1 MSGAEG
7 RLADASGEGRL
18 ADAGGEG
25 RLGDTNGADRLAE
38 ISGALLTGG
47 ASRRMGTDKAA
58 LTLDGMPLALR
69 TARLL
74 AELFHEVLWVGTP
87 GPVATAGASAPSD
100 AAGLVDAPGTSDT
113 PGLIGAASAPGP
125 AGVPSTPG
133 PADAPG
139 PVAAAGASAPV
150 RFVADPPG
158 PRCALRGVVAA
169 LDAARAP
176 RVLICATDLPA
187 LSAPLLLALT
197 ALPEADI
204 VLPRTT
210 RVQPLCALYR
220 REPMLQRAR
229 AHLAGG
235 RLKLEA
241 LVHASETTWLE
252 GFDLQAVGGEAAL
265 ANINT
270 PQEWQA
276 WRRLH
281 ARQRSAEATAR
292 EHAAEAAPGGG

>member
-1 MSGAEG
+1 MS
-7 RLADASGEGRL
+7 
-18 ADAGGEG
+18 
-25 RLGDTNGADRLAE
+25 GADRLAD
-38 ISGALLTGG
+38 ISAALLTGG

-58 LTLDGMPLALR
+58 LTLSGEPLAVR

-74 AELFHEVLWVGTP
+74 ATLFHEVIWVG
-87 GPVATAGASAPSD
+87 AP
-100 AAGLVDAPGTSDT
+100 APT
-113 PGLIGAASAPGP
+113 GAAFAPGP
-125 AGVPSTPG
+125 ADAAGAPGPSLSDAPGLPGALDPVDAADAPG

-139 PVAAAGASAPV
+139 LPSAAGPVDAAGAPGPV
-150 RFVADPPG
+150 PGRFVADPPG

-169 LDAARAP
+169 LEAARTP
-176 RVLICATDLPA
+176 RVLICATDMPA

-210 RVQPLCALYR
+210 RLQPLCALYR
-220 REPMLQRAR
+220 REPMLPRAR

-241 LVHASETTWLE
+241 LIHASETRWLE
-252 GFDLQAVGGEAAL
+252 GADLEAVGGEAAL

-270 PQEWQA
+270 PQQWQEWQ
-276 WRRLH
+276 RFR
-281 ARQRSAEATAR
+281 ARARGDEATT
-292 EHAAEAAPGGG
+292 PGGG